1 MATKPQKYADGGA
14 MQAGLQPTMAIGY
27 ADGGQTGPWAPGLDA
42 NTTTFNQD
50 YLRGPNF
57 GDSSNAN
64 MITPPGG
71 AAPASAGGGHGG
83 QSTPY
88 NPPANEVN
96 PDGTANLDAQGSRI
110 NSDMGSLA
118 NSGLAKLAASLTV
131 PGFARMMPAVVAA
144 QGAYNLFNGLT
155 SGDQT
160 NGEAAPQGMN
170 SNAFGIGRAT
180 ALGQLGDFASSK
192 IAGDPMGTFI
202 SQLDTNRPA
211 IGAVDSVDH
220 VGTAG
225 LTGSG
230 GSTDSNSQMGHTEST
245 PSGGLSTGG
254 FGSTASAADGG
265 QAVPGG
271 FNRAGQQGAMPN
283 SPQPPGLQL
292 PGAPTAPPA
301 AANMHPALAN
311 LHVQNKMA
319 NPQVMQAMK
328 THISQAIQAGRVNPQ
343 QLQLMGQLAQSAMQH
358 PELWPKLR
366 EFAMQAGLPDAQSLP
381 MQFNQG
387 MCMALLAASQA
398 AQHGDQPG
406 AFANGGQLH
415 GPGSGTSD
423 SIHAQNISTGQPV
436 KLSNG
441 EYIIPADVVA
451 TKGKEFF
458 DNIVRKYHTP
468 AAMQR

>member
-27 ADGGQTGPWAPGLDA
+27 ADGGQTGPSTPGLDS

-50 YLRGPNF
+50 YLRGPSF
-57 GDSSNAN
+57 GSPSTANAVSPTASVSAPSAISSSSSP
-64 MITPPGG
+64 T
-71 AAPASAGGGHGG
+71 AGGTSTG
-83 QSTPY
+83 QT
-88 NPPANEVN
+88 
-96 PDGTANLDAQGSRI
+96 GSF
-110 NSDMGSLA
+110 SDLA
-118 NSGLAKLAASLTV
+118 NSGLAKLAASV
-131 PGFARMMPAVVAA
+131 AIPGFAKAMPVISAA

-155 SGDQT
+155 SKDQT
-160 NGEAAPQGMN
+160 NADAAPQGMN
-170 SNAFGIGRAT
+170 SNAYGIGRAT

-192 IAGDPMGTFI
+192 LSGDQMGTFI

-211 IGAVDSVDH
+211 ICEPDSVAPTSVAPTGDTSAAGNYSGTGISDSQAAGRQNTSGAGETGG
-220 VGTAG
+220 VATGGNNGDNSGGGARGTAG
-225 LTGSG
+225 
-230 GSTDSNSQMGHTEST
+230 
-245 PSGGLSTGG
+245 G
-254 FGSTASAADGG
+254 FADGG
-265 QAVPGG
+265 QLGAQAMNPTQPPAP
-271 FNRAGQQGAMPN
+271 AG
-283 SPQPPGLQL
+283 PPGLQL
-292 PGAPTAPPA
+292 PGAAQPAPTAPPP
-301 AANMHPALAN
+301 MHPALAN

-328 THISQAIQAGRVNPQ
+328 AHISQAIQAGKVNPQ

-358 PELWPKLR
+358 PELWQKLR
-366 EFAMQAGLPDAQSLP
+366 EFAMQAGIPDAQHLP

-387 MCMALLAASQA
+387 MCMAMLAAAQA

-406 AFANGGQLH
+406 AFANGGMLH
-415 GPGSGTSD
+415 GQGTGTSD
-423 SIHAQNISTGQPV
+423 SIAAHNTSTGQPV

-468 AAMQR
+468 AAMQH